1 MKRMNEDI
9 SDIDYRE
16 VIEYALEPLIVH
28 SKLKIIYIN
37 GAAETFF
44 RASKEDVIGAS
55 PLDIFRDSSK
65 QAIEERISGAYDR
78 PAEVIEETIYRMDGT
93 TVDVELYCHP
103 VMIGET
109 KAIQTYVR
117 DITRKKEF
125 EKEQDEMKK
134 QINEL
139 ASTVVPVFE
148 GIAILPLMGSI
159 DEDRARAIL
168 EVVPF
173 NVQKHRIKCL
183 VIDFSATQKL
193 DTIVVNYLL
202 KIADVLKLLGVKP
215 ILTGLRPDLA
225 LGALEIGTNL
235 NDLLTVST
243 VKDALHLLGVT
254 HNGADVK

>member
-1 MKRMNEDI
+1 MNENI

-37 GAAETFF
+37 RAAETFF
-44 RASKEDVIGAS
+44 RASKEEVIGAS

-65 QAIEERISGAYDR
+65 LAIEERISGAYDR

-173 NVQKHRIKCL
+173 NVQKHRIHCL

-215 ILTGLRPDLA
+215 ILTGLRPSLA

-254 HNGADVK
+254 HHGTDVK